1 MGNTP
6 AKEQMSMTKIVI
18 MGEMYEY
25 ETSIDNK
32 KMTITD
38 PATGEWSTWHDDDN
52 QIGDPDYY
60 TDWEDWIIV
69 NWDYLDWNEE

>member
-1 MGNTP
+1 
-6 AKEQMSMTKIVI
+6 MTDIEI

-38 PATGEWSTWHDDDN
+38 PTTGEWSTWHDDDN

-60 TDWEDWIIV
+60 TDWED
-69 NWDYLDWNEE
+69 